1 MIDPEGRKVKDVFP
15 PGREINFASAG
26 RDDPGAPL
34 ENLPCNGAPG
44 RRALQMRRYFLKID
58 CPAARGL
65 FVEPEEKFSSAC
77 YKIVNLFCPECGTLD
92 NVIICR
98 CFPSILGAGE
108 SARLGKKEVAMSG
121 KRVAQGEL
129 AQTRKKGSGAVWIAL
144 GLTAALLLGGMA
156 AMCFYAAGYDKVFPG
171 VTLGDR
177 SLSGLTQ
184 DELRQTLTA
193 DALLSGE
200 VVITADGEELGRRT
214 QKELGAYIKEDSLAG
229 TAWSVG
235 REEGGMGWV
244 KNGWTM
250 LTGLLG
256 GRTSADLVVYYND
269 GTLRQTA
276 EEMAA
281 LFDQEQIDGSY
292 ELTEDGIYAVKPA
305 DGRTLDQPALIRAIT
320 DLDGGA
326 GTADAPF
333 ESVPG
338 RDLDLE
344 AIALELNAE
353 PSPARYD
360 IPTGK
365 VVDGQIGVSL
375 DPQAARFA
383 LDAAAPGEQIRLP
396 ADVTYP
402 SMTAQELEAV
412 LFRDVLGST
421 STHVGGTS
429 IRRGNVKLAGE
440 ACNGVVLNDGDIFD
454 YNAVVGKRTTDRGF
468 GAAPAYVNG
477 ETVDTIGGGIC
488 QVSSTVYYAT
498 LLANLEIVERY
509 AHRYAPNYITWGMDA
524 TVSWGGPEF
533 RFRNNTGYPIRLDV
547 TYDKKNNIKVEIV
560 GTKTDD
566 TYVKMT
572 YKNLGD
578 TPYETERIETEDL
591 PWGTEQRKQSPYTGH
606 QVVSYRNVYKGDGT
620 LISSTQEAKSNYKSR
635 NEIIL
640 VGTGGKP
647 VSGGTTIPEFGGES
661 GGEGE
666 PTLPPD
672 DWTDGPILPP
682 EPELPDDGSP
692 GLAIFG

>member
-1 MIDPEGRKVKDVFP
+1 
-15 PGREINFASAG
+15 
-26 RDDPGAPL
+26 
-34 ENLPCNGAPG
+34 
-44 RRALQMRRYFLKID
+44 
-58 CPAARGL
+58 
-65 FVEPEEKFSSAC
+65 
-77 YKIVNLFCPECGTLD
+77 
-92 NVIICR
+92 
-98 CFPSILGAGE
+98 
-108 SARLGKKEVAMSG
+108 MSG

-156 AMCFYAAGYDKVFPG
+156 AMCFYAASYDKVFPG

-281 LFDQEQIDGSY
+281 LFDQEQVDGSY

-338 RDLDLE
+338 RELDLE

-383 LDAAAPGEQIRLP
+383 LDAAAPGERIRLP

-412 LFRDVLGST
+412 LFRV
-421 STHVGGTS
+421 
-429 IRRGNVKLAGE
+429 
-440 ACNGVVLNDGDIFD
+440 F
-454 YNAVVGKRTTDRGF
+454 
-468 GAAPAYVNG
+468 
-477 ETVDTIGGGIC
+477 
-488 QVSSTVYYAT
+488 
-498 LLANLEIVERY
+498 
-509 AHRYAPNYITWGMDA
+509 
-524 TVSWGGPEF
+524 
-533 RFRNNTGYPIRLDV
+533 
-547 TYDKKNNIKVEIV
+547 
-560 GTKTDD
+560 
-566 TYVKMT
+566 
-572 YKNLGD
+572 
-578 TPYETERIETEDL
+578 
-591 PWGTEQRKQSPYTGH
+591 
-606 QVVSYRNVYKGDGT
+606 
-620 LISSTQEAKSNYKSR
+620 
-635 NEIIL
+635 
-640 VGTGGKP
+640 
-647 VSGGTTIPEFGGES
+647 
-661 GGEGE
+661 
-666 PTLPPD
+666 
-672 DWTDGPILPP
+672 
-682 EPELPDDGSP
+682 
-692 GLAIFG
+692 

>member
-1 MIDPEGRKVKDVFP
+1 
-15 PGREINFASAG
+15 
-26 RDDPGAPL
+26 
-34 ENLPCNGAPG
+34 
-44 RRALQMRRYFLKID
+44 
-58 CPAARGL
+58 
-65 FVEPEEKFSSAC
+65 
-77 YKIVNLFCPECGTLD
+77 
-92 NVIICR
+92 
-98 CFPSILGAGE
+98 
-108 SARLGKKEVAMSG
+108 MSG

>member
-1 MIDPEGRKVKDVFP
+1 
-15 PGREINFASAG
+15 
-26 RDDPGAPL
+26 
-34 ENLPCNGAPG
+34 
-44 RRALQMRRYFLKID
+44 
-58 CPAARGL
+58 
-65 FVEPEEKFSSAC
+65 
-77 YKIVNLFCPECGTLD
+77 
-92 NVIICR
+92 
-98 CFPSILGAGE
+98 
-108 SARLGKKEVAMSG
+108 MSG
-121 KRVAQGEL
+121 KRVAPGEMP
-129 AQTRKKGSGAVWIAL
+129 QTKRKGSGAVGIAL
-144 GLTAALLLGGMA
+144 GITAALLVGGMA
-156 AMCFYAAGYDKVFPG
+156 ALCFYAASYDRVFPG

-177 SLSGLTQ
+177 SLSGLSQ
-184 DELRQTLTA
+184 NQLRQTLTA
-193 DALLSGE
+193 DSLLSGE
-200 VVITADGEELGRRT
+200 VVLTAGGEELGRRT
-214 QKELGAYIKEDSLAG
+214 QKELGAYINSESLAG
-229 TAWSVG
+229 AAWSVG
-235 REEGGMGWV
+235 REEGGLGWI

-256 GRTSADLVVYYND
+256 GHNSSDLVVYYD
-269 GTLRQTA
+269 DDTLRQTA
-276 EEMAA
+276 AEMAA
-281 LFDQEQIDGSY
+281 LFDQEQVDGSY

-305 DGRTLDQPALIRAIT
+305 EGRTLDQPALIRAIT

-365 VVDGQIGVSL
+365 VVDGRIGVSL
-375 DPQAARFA
+375 DPQAAQFA
-383 LDAAAPGEQIRLP
+383 LDAAARLP

-421 STHVGGTS
+421 STWVGGTS

-440 ACNGVVLNDGDIFD
+440 SCNGVVLNDGDVFD

-488 QVSSTVYYAT
+488 QVSSTIYYAT

-509 AHRYAPNYITWGMDA
+509 AHRYAPSYITWGMDA

-533 RFRNNTGYPIRLDV
+533 RFRNNTGYPIRVDV

-591 PWGTEQRKQSPYTGH
+591 AWGTEQQKQSPYTGH
-606 QVVSYRNVYKGDGT
+606 QVVSYRNIYKGDGT

-635 NEIIL
+635 NEIIM
-640 VGTGGKP
+640 VGIGGRP
-647 VSGGTTIPEFGGES
+647 ASGGTTIPEFGGES
-661 GGEGE
+661 GGGNDG

-672 DWTDGPILPP
+672 DWTEGPILPP

>member
-1 MIDPEGRKVKDVFP
+1 
-15 PGREINFASAG
+15 
-26 RDDPGAPL
+26 
-34 ENLPCNGAPG
+34 
-44 RRALQMRRYFLKID
+44 
-58 CPAARGL
+58 
-65 FVEPEEKFSSAC
+65 
-77 YKIVNLFCPECGTLD
+77 
-92 NVIICR
+92 
-98 CFPSILGAGE
+98 
-108 SARLGKKEVAMSG
+108 MSG

-440 ACNGVVLNDGDIFD
+440 ACNGVILNDGDIFD
-454 YNAVVGKRTTDRGF
+454 YNAVVGKRTTERGY

-666 PTLPPD
+666 PTLPLD

>member
-1 MIDPEGRKVKDVFP
+1 
-15 PGREINFASAG
+15 
-26 RDDPGAPL
+26 
-34 ENLPCNGAPG
+34 
-44 RRALQMRRYFLKID
+44 
-58 CPAARGL
+58 
-65 FVEPEEKFSSAC
+65 
-77 YKIVNLFCPECGTLD
+77 
-92 NVIICR
+92 
-98 CFPSILGAGE
+98 
-108 SARLGKKEVAMSG
+108 MSG
-121 KRVAQGEL
+121 KRVAPGEMP
-129 AQTRKKGSGAVWIAL
+129 QTKRKGSGAVGIAL
-144 GLTAALLLGGMA
+144 GITAALLVGGMA
-156 AMCFYAAGYDKVFPG
+156 ALCFYAASYDRVFPG

-177 SLSGLTQ
+177 SLSGLSQ
-184 DELRQTLTA
+184 NQLRQTLTA
-193 DALLSGE
+193 DSLLSGE
-200 VVITADGEELGRRT
+200 VVLTAGGEELGRRT
-214 QKELGAYIKEDSLAG
+214 QKELGAYINSESLAG
-229 TAWSVG
+229 AAWSVG
-235 REEGGMGWV
+235 REEGGLGWI

-256 GRTSADLVVYYND
+256 GHNSSDLVVYYND
-269 GTLRQTA
+269 DTLRQTA
-276 EEMAA
+276 AEMAA
-281 LFDQEQIDGSY
+281 LFDQEQVDGSY

-305 DGRTLDQPALIRAIT
+305 EGRTLDQPALIRAIT

-365 VVDGQIGVSL
+365 VVDGRIGVSL
-375 DPQAARFA
+375 DPQAAQFA
-383 LDAAAPGEQIRLP
+383 LDAAAPGERIRLP

-421 STHVGGTS
+421 STWVGGTS

-440 ACNGVVLNDGDIFD
+440 SCNGVVLNDGDVFD

-488 QVSSTVYYAT
+488 QVSSTIYYAT

-509 AHRYAPNYITWGMDA
+509 AHRYAPSYITWGMDA

-591 PWGTEQRKQSPYTGH
+591 AWGTEQQKQSPYTGH
-606 QVVSYRNVYKGDGT
+606 QVVSYRNIYKGDGT

-635 NEIIL
+635 NEIIM
-640 VGTGGKP
+640 VGIGGRP
-647 VSGGTTIPEFGGES
+647 ASGGTTIPEFGGES
-661 GGEGE
+661 GGGNDG

-672 DWTDGPILPP
+672 DWTEGPILPP

-692 GLAIFG
+692 GLSIFG

>member
-1 MIDPEGRKVKDVFP
+1 
-15 PGREINFASAG
+15 
-26 RDDPGAPL
+26 
-34 ENLPCNGAPG
+34 
-44 RRALQMRRYFLKID
+44 
-58 CPAARGL
+58 
-65 FVEPEEKFSSAC
+65 
-77 YKIVNLFCPECGTLD
+77 
-92 NVIICR
+92 
-98 CFPSILGAGE
+98 
-108 SARLGKKEVAMSG
+108 MSG

-269 GTLRQTA
+269 GTLRRTA

-509 AHRYAPNYITWGMDA
+509 AHRYAPSYITWGMDA

>member
-1 MIDPEGRKVKDVFP
+1 
-15 PGREINFASAG
+15 
-26 RDDPGAPL
+26 
-34 ENLPCNGAPG
+34 
-44 RRALQMRRYFLKID
+44 
-58 CPAARGL
+58 
-65 FVEPEEKFSSAC
+65 
-77 YKIVNLFCPECGTLD
+77 
-92 NVIICR
+92 
-98 CFPSILGAGE
+98 
-108 SARLGKKEVAMSG
+108 MSG
-121 KRVAQGEL
+121 KRVAPGEMP
-129 AQTRKKGSGAVWIAL
+129 QTKRKGSGAVGIAL
-144 GLTAALLLGGMA
+144 GITAALLVGGMA
-156 AMCFYAAGYDKVFPG
+156 ALCFYAASYDRVFPG

-177 SLSGLTQ
+177 SLSGLSQ
-184 DELRQTLTA
+184 NQLRQTLTA
-193 DALLSGE
+193 DSLLSGE
-200 VVITADGEELGRRT
+200 VVLTAGGEELGRRT
-214 QKELGAYIKEDSLAG
+214 QKELGAYINSESLAG
-229 TAWSVG
+229 AAWSVG
-235 REEGGMGWV
+235 REEGGLGWI

-256 GRTSADLVVYYND
+256 GHNSSDLVVYYD
-269 GTLRQTA
+269 DDTLRQTA
-276 EEMAA
+276 AEMAA
-281 LFDQEQIDGSY
+281 LFDQEQVDGSY

-305 DGRTLDQPALIRAIT
+305 EGRTLDQPALIRAIT

-365 VVDGQIGVSL
+365 VVDGRIGVSL
-375 DPQAARFA
+375 DPQAAQFA
-383 LDAAAPGEQIRLP
+383 LDAAAPGERNRLP

-421 STHVGGTS
+421 STWVGGTS

-440 ACNGVVLNDGDIFD
+440 SCNGVVLNDGDVFD

-488 QVSSTVYYAT
+488 QVSSTIYYAT

-509 AHRYAPNYITWGMDA
+509 AHRYAPSYITWGMDA

-606 QVVSYRNVYKGDGT
+606 QVVSYRNIYKGDGT

-635 NEIIL
+635 NEIIM
-640 VGTGGKP
+640 VGIGGRP
-647 VSGGTTIPEFGGES
+647 ASGGTTIPEFGGES
-661 GGEGE
+661 GGNDG

-672 DWTDGPILPP
+672 DWTEGPILPP

-692 GLAIFG
+692 GLSIFG

>member
-1 MIDPEGRKVKDVFP
+1 
-15 PGREINFASAG
+15 
-26 RDDPGAPL
+26 
-34 ENLPCNGAPG
+34 
-44 RRALQMRRYFLKID
+44 
-58 CPAARGL
+58 
-65 FVEPEEKFSSAC
+65 
-77 YKIVNLFCPECGTLD
+77 
-92 NVIICR
+92 
-98 CFPSILGAGE
+98 
-108 SARLGKKEVAMSG
+108 MSG

-156 AMCFYAAGYDKVFPG
+156 AMCFYAASYDKVFPG

-666 PTLPPD
+666 PTLPLD

>member
-1 MIDPEGRKVKDVFP
+1 ME
-15 PGREINFASAG
+15 
-26 RDDPGAPL
+26 
-34 ENLPCNGAPG
+34 
-44 RRALQMRRYFLKID
+44 
-58 CPAARGL
+58 
-65 FVEPEEKFSSAC
+65 
-77 YKIVNLFCPECGTLD
+77 
-92 NVIICR
+92 
-98 CFPSILGAGE
+98 
-108 SARLGKKEVAMSG
+108 G
-121 KRVAQGEL
+121 KRVR
-129 AQTRKKGSGAVWIAL
+129 QTDVAERRPRGGKTPWIAAAA
-144 GLTAALLLGGMA
+144 AALVVIGGIA
-156 AMCFYAAGYDKVFPG
+156 GFGLYANNYDKVFPG
-171 VTLGDR
+171 VSAAGED
-177 SLSGLTQ
+177 LSGLSYEQLEEQLPVDKLLEGTVTVTAGGEKLGSYTQ
-184 DELRQTLTA
+184 AQ
-193 DALLSGE
+193 
-200 VVITADGEELGRRT
+200 
-214 QKELGAYIKEDSLAG
+214 LGASVDVESLKEQVWN
-229 TAWSVG
+229 TG
-235 REEGGMGWV
+235 REEGAAGWV
-244 KNGWTM
+244 RNGLAM
-250 LTGLLG
+250 LR
-256 GRTSADLVVYYND
+256 GRTGGKTEVEPEISGYDNGKLRRIAQDL
-269 GTLRQTA
+269 
-276 EEMAA
+276 AA
-281 LFDQEQIDGSY
+281 QFDQEPVDGSY
-292 ELTEDGIYAVKPA
+292 ELSREGLFATKPA
-305 DGRTLDQPALIRAIT
+305 DGKALDQDGLVQSLSSLEEGAETVEAPVKDLPAQQ
-320 DLDGGA
+320 
-326 GTADAPF
+326 
-333 ESVPG
+333 
-338 RDLDLE
+338 LDLNQMAVDLQAE
-344 AIALELNAE
+344 A
-353 PSPARYD
+353 SPARYD
-360 IPTGK
+360 TASGK
-365 VVDGQIGVSL
+365 VVDGDVGVSL
-375 DPQAARFA
+375 DPQAAAFV
-383 LDAAAPGEQIRLP
+383 LDAAQPGERVQLP
-396 ADVTYP
+396 AETIYP
-402 SMTAQELEAV
+402 TLTAEELEAV
-412 LFRDVLGST
+412 LFRDVLSTTTTNVSGS
-421 STHVGGTS
+421 SA
-429 IRRGNVKLAGE
+429 RKGNVKLAGQ
-440 ACNGVVLNDGDIFD
+440 AVNGTVLNDGDIFD

>member
-1 MIDPEGRKVKDVFP
+1 
-15 PGREINFASAG
+15 
-26 RDDPGAPL
+26 
-34 ENLPCNGAPG
+34 
-44 RRALQMRRYFLKID
+44 
-58 CPAARGL
+58 
-65 FVEPEEKFSSAC
+65 
-77 YKIVNLFCPECGTLD
+77 
-92 NVIICR
+92 
-98 CFPSILGAGE
+98 
-108 SARLGKKEVAMSG
+108 MSG

-156 AMCFYAAGYDKVFPG
+156 AMCFYAASYDKVFPG

-440 ACNGVVLNDGDIFD
+440 ACNGVILNDGDIFD

>member
-1 MIDPEGRKVKDVFP
+1 
-15 PGREINFASAG
+15 
-26 RDDPGAPL
+26 
-34 ENLPCNGAPG
+34 
-44 RRALQMRRYFLKID
+44 
-58 CPAARGL
+58 
-65 FVEPEEKFSSAC
+65 
-77 YKIVNLFCPECGTLD
+77 
-92 NVIICR
+92 
-98 CFPSILGAGE
+98 
-108 SARLGKKEVAMSG
+108 MSG

-591 PWGTEQRKQSPYTGH
+591 PWGTEERKQSPYTGH

>member
-1 MIDPEGRKVKDVFP
+1 
-15 PGREINFASAG
+15 
-26 RDDPGAPL
+26 
-34 ENLPCNGAPG
+34 
-44 RRALQMRRYFLKID
+44 
-58 CPAARGL
+58 
-65 FVEPEEKFSSAC
+65 
-77 YKIVNLFCPECGTLD
+77 
-92 NVIICR
+92 
-98 CFPSILGAGE
+98 
-108 SARLGKKEVAMSG
+108 MSG

-129 AQTRKKGSGAVWIAL
+129 AQTKKKGSGAVWIAL
-144 GLTAALLLGGMA
+144 GIVAALLVGGMA
-156 AMCFYAAGYDKVFPG
+156 GLCVYAASYDKVFPG

-177 SLSGLTQ
+177 SLSGLSQ
-184 DELRQTLTA
+184 DQLRQTLTT

-200 VVITADGEELGRRT
+200 VTITAGGEELGRRT
-214 QKELGAYIKEDSLAG
+214 QKELGAYIDGDALSGA
-229 TAWSVG
+229 AWQVG
-235 REEGGMGWV
+235 REEGALGWV

-256 GRTSADLVVYYND
+256 GRTSSDLVVYYND
-269 GTLRQTA
+269 ETLRQTA
-276 EEMAA
+276 AEMAA

-320 DLDGGA
+320 ALDGGA

-333 ESVPG
+333 EAVPG
-338 RDLDLE
+338 KELDLE
-344 AIALELNAE
+344 AIALELNAD

-365 VVDGQIGVSL
+365 VVDGQIGVNL
-375 DPQAARFA
+375 DPEKAAFA
-383 LDAAAPGEQIRLP
+383 LDAAAPGERLQLP

-402 SMTAQELEAV
+402 SMTAEELEAV
-412 LFRDVLGST
+412 LFRDVLGSA
-421 STHVGGTS
+421 STHVGGSS

-440 ACNGVVLNDGDIFD
+440 SCNGVVLNDGDVFD

-488 QVSSTVYYAT
+488 QVSSTIYYAT

-509 AHRYAPNYITWGMDA
+509 AHRYAPSYITWGMDA

-533 RFRNNTGYPIRLDV
+533 RFKNDTGYPIRLDV
-547 TYDKKNNIKVEIV
+547 TYDSKNNIKVDIV

-578 TPYETERIETEDL
+578 IPYETERIETADL
-591 PWGTEQRKQSPYTGH
+591 DWGTEQQKQSPYTGH

-620 LISSTQEAKSNYKSR
+620 LISSELEAKSNYKSR

-640 VGTGGKP
+640 VGTRGKP
-647 VSGGTTIPEFGGES
+647 AMGTTIPEFGG
-661 GGEGE
+661 GTGEGTGGDTG
-666 PTLPPD
+666 PALPPD

-682 EPELPDDGSP
+682 EEPEKPDDGSP

>member
-1 MIDPEGRKVKDVFP
+1 
-15 PGREINFASAG
+15 
-26 RDDPGAPL
+26 
-34 ENLPCNGAPG
+34 
-44 RRALQMRRYFLKID
+44 
-58 CPAARGL
+58 
-65 FVEPEEKFSSAC
+65 
-77 YKIVNLFCPECGTLD
+77 
-92 NVIICR
+92 
-98 CFPSILGAGE
+98 
-108 SARLGKKEVAMSG
+108 MSG

-156 AMCFYAAGYDKVFPG
+156 AMCFYAASYDKVFPG

-547 TYDKKNNIKVEIV
+547 TYDKKNNIKVDIV